1 MSLVIRRADLT
12 SDRNTIID
20 ILNRNIPTRQHAAI
34 YEWLYQNNP
43 YGPAETWLAVNSNTG
58 AAVGTASVFPRPV
71 MLNRK
76 SIPGGLVGDF
86 AIDAGFRSLGPAVLL
101 QKETITPV
109 SEGRMAIT
117 FDAPPDERGMSTFR
131 RMGIP
136 AVGRMLRFAKP
147 IMVDSRIPP
156 VLGEGPL
163 ARGVIAL
170 GNGIL
175 RLRDRTKKSFM
186 NNFEFRLH
194 PGEFGDEFT
203 QLEEK
208 ICHQYKIYCR
218 RSAEYLNWRYRA
230 DPVNEYEVHVSHG
243 ATGLQA
249 YAIYR
254 EDQKNAYLVDIFGDI
269 DALRGLLVYSSGI
282 MRKQA
287 VRMIFATVFEGSSI
301 VPVLKNCGF
310 YFREESHFFVP
321 YLSASEEDRR
331 VAMQKNNWHIAY
343 GDIIP

>member
-34 YEWLYQNNP
+34 YEWLYRNNP

-147 IMVDSRIPP
+147 MVGRFPDPSCPRGGTAGQRRHRLGKRDSPIT
-156 VLGEGPL
+156 GPHEE
-163 ARGVIAL
+163 
-170 GNGIL
+170 IL
-175 RLRDRTKKSFM
+175 H
-186 NNFEFRLH
+186 E
-194 PGEFGDEFT
+194 
-203 QLEEK
+203 
-208 ICHQYKIYCR
+208 
-218 RSAEYLNWRYRA
+218 
-230 DPVNEYEVHVSHG
+230 
-243 ATGLQA
+243 
-249 YAIYR
+249 
-254 EDQKNAYLVDIFGDI
+254 
-269 DALRGLLVYSSGI
+269 
-282 MRKQA
+282 
-287 VRMIFATVFEGSSI
+287 
-301 VPVLKNCGF
+301 
-310 YFREESHFFVP
+310 
-321 YLSASEEDRR
+321 
-331 VAMQKNNWHIAY
+331 
-343 GDIIP
+343 